1 MYVPFLMKYMGVLML
16 AVFVMLDLIICFK
29 RMCKIV
35 SVCAEART
43 LLRNSKG
50 IKWPK

>member
-16 AVFVMLDLIICFK
+16 AVFAMPDLIICYK
-29 RMCKIV
+29 RMCKTGR
-35 SVCAEART
+35 VCAKASTR
-43 LLRNSKG
+43 LRNSKG